1 MSPRVKKDTLK
12 KNRILGLLLIIC
24 GLLIA
29 ISLITHSQVNDS
41 EILIKAFSGDDL
53 MSLFSNP
60 LSNRGGVIGVF
71 IAYSLLSVFGYL
83 ALFIPLGVWAI
94 SYCFLFTNRFLPVL
108 RRIGYIAMFLYFVG
122 LLFSLSSAKAE
133 FVSTSPGLGG
143 LIGHVGA
150 KVLTVLTGTVIS
162 YTIAISLI
170 LGTIIWVLPSGMS
183 LPGQKFLM
191 GLVNIKDKFLT
202 GVKSITLKKKKTTS
216 SKIKSELKEESQ
228 EESHPGLISRI
239 IRIKKPK
246 SKKTRIIEQ
255 MPEQLPLPVGD
266 DNINYEA
273 DDEFDDNSDG
283 LGGDGKLS
291 PGQPRRSKVAA
302 GTCTSGYTYPPADL
316 LSDPP
321 EDEPNIS
328 RQELESTAEALK
340 DTLSTFGVRLANG
353 EVEIYPGP
361 IITRF
366 EFKPAPGVKIS
377 QIVNLAD
384 DLALAMKAKR
394 IRIVA
399 PIPGKSAVGVEIPNR
414 LSRTVYIKEIVTSDT
429 FKTSKLMLPLALGK
443 TISGHAFV
451 VDLAAMPHLLI
462 AGATGTGKSV
472 CLNCI
477 ITSLLYKLSPE
488 ILRFILIDPKMLELS
503 VYNDLPHLEKPVVTE
518 MKYAE
523 KVLTEAVVE
532 MEDRYRKLAKVGVRN
547 IADYNATADK
557 PIPYVVIIV
566 DELADLMMIGSNR
579 VETLITRL
587 AQMARAVGIHL
598 ILATQRPS
606 VDVITGLI
614 KANFSTRIAF
624 QVATKVDSRT
634 ILDLNGA
641 EKLLGRGDML
651 YMNPAFPE
659 PKRVHG
665 AFISG
670 KETQSICKELGAQEY
685 EPERI
690 KNFDGDENKSV
701 QYDPAADAVY
711 REAMKLVVKH
721 KQGSVSLLQ
730 RRLGIGYQRAA
741 RLIDMLEQ
749 NGIVGPYDGS
759 KAREVLVDE
768 EYLEEVFKGDQ

>member
-1 MSPRVKKDTLK
+1 MSPKAKKEIAK
-12 KNRILGLLLIIC
+12 KNRLLGLLLFIC

-29 ISLITHSQVNDS
+29 ISLVTHGQTHDS
-41 EILIKAFSGDDL
+41 EILTKAFSQGKPGD
-53 MSLFSNP
+53 LFSAAFN
-60 LSNRGGVIGVF
+60 NKGGIIGVF
-71 IAYSLLSVFGYL
+71 IAYSLLSVFGHL
-83 ALFIPLGVWAI
+83 ALFVPLIIWWL
-94 SYCFLFTNRFLPVL
+94 SYGFFFSFNLMPVL
-108 RRIGYIAMFLYFVG
+108 KKMGFAALFLYFIGV
-122 LLFSLSSAKAE
+122 LFSLNSAKNE
-133 FVSTSPGLGG
+133 FNPVNPGLGG
-143 LIGHVGA
+143 LVGHVSA
-150 KVLTVLTGTVIS
+150 KLMIVLTGTVIS
-162 YTIAISLI
+162 YTVIISLI
-170 LGTIIWVLPSGMS
+170 LGCIIWVMPA
-183 LPGQKFLM
+183 
-191 GLVNIKDKFLT
+191 NIKLFDNKFAGLFLKFKKRFSGLGNERKDKQDAKIEKTVDKVPAETEAKEAEPGFL
-202 GVKSITLKKKKTTS
+202 K
-216 SKIKSELKEESQ
+216 
-228 EESHPGLISRI
+228 RI

-246 SKKTRIIEQ
+246 KKSQIVISQSELSEELQITKEHK
-255 MPEQLPLPVGD
+255 E
-266 DNINYEA
+266 EA
-273 DDEFDDNSDG
+273 
-283 LGGDGKLS
+283 
-291 PGQPRRSKVAA
+291 VAA
-302 GTCTSGYTYPPADL
+302 ENAADVTLSKPPTSASRVKARVVESLANGFTFPSVDLLKNPPAD
-316 LSDPP
+316 
-321 EDEPNIS
+321 EPGVGK
-328 RQELESTAEALK
+328 QELELTAEALK
-340 DTLSTFGVRLANG
+340 DTLSTFGIQLANG

-361 IITRF
+361 IITRY

-414 LSRTVYIKEIVTSDT
+414 LGRIVYLREIITSEKFQKSDFT
-429 FKTSKLMLPLALGK
+429 LPLAIGK
-443 TISGHAFV
+443 TISGQPHV

-477 ITSLLYKLSPE
+477 ITSLMYKISPE
-488 ILRFILIDPKMLELS
+488 TLRFILIDPKMLELS

-532 MEDRYRKLAKVGVRN
+532 MEDRYRRLAKAGVRN
-547 IADYNATADK
+547 IADYNNTVDK

-579 VETLITRL
+579 IETLITRL

-634 ILDLNGA
+634 ILDMNGA

-651 YMNPAFPE
+651 FMNPAFPE

-670 KETQSICKELGAQEY
+670 AETQALCKNLGALEY

-690 KNFDGDENKSV
+690 KNFDSDENKIT
-701 QYDPAADAVY
+701 QYDPAGDAIY
-711 REAMKLVVKH
+711 KEAVKLVIQH

-741 RLIDMLEQ
+741 RIIDQLEE

-768 EYLEEVFKGDQ
+768 EYLNESFKEEA